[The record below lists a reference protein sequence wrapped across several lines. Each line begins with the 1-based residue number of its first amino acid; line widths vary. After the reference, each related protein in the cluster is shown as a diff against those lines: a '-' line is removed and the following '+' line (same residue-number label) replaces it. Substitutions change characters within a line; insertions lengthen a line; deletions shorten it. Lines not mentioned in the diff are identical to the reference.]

1 MITTANIR
9 YIDNKKQIP
18 KKRLIALLT
27 EIGDL
32 LPVKLSERVIIAD
45 YAEKLL
51 TNGEII
57 IAAFEDEYI
66 GLIGFYD
73 NDRINKK
80 AYVSILGIKSRFQG
94 MGIASKLLRM
104 MQEHAL
110 KNQIVQ
116 CCLHVRKMNKK
127 AIRFYK
133 SNGYVTIAATADSFL
148 MAKLI
153 SFSFRNVTPIIKIPI
168 LPLEYGGIELM
179 IKLDGLFAYPYGGN
193 KGRKA
198 LYFLNY
204 AFYNNYTHLVTN
216 GAIDSNHARAIAIG
230 CKMLGLQ
237 CHIILHYDNDDL
249 SYYDNINY
257 KILHSITN
265 KIRICKKNDL
275 GRYMDDEI
283 ELIVR
288 DGGKP
293 LYVWGGG
300 HSPLGTIAYYDA
312 FEETIS
318 QLDNSG
324 DDRPDYIFL
333 ATGTGT
339 TQAGIIAGNKGGS
352 TKIIGISISRDQER
366 QTNVIRQSLD
376 DFYKYFDIEKQ
387 TRDDEI
393 IVLDRYL
400 GNGYGDCNAQVLDTV
415 DNYMKKGLI
424 LDPFYTGKAFHGML
438 EEIKNHKIKKGS
450 KVLFWHTGGFMN
462 YISYQNSLK

>member
-1 MITTANIR
+1 MITSANIR

-57 IAAFEDEYI
+57 IAAFEDEYV

-80 AYVSILGIKSRFQG
+80 GYVSILGIKSRFQG

-104 MQEHAL
+104 MEEHAL
-110 KNQIVQ
+110 RNQIVQ
-116 CCLHVRKMNKK
+116 CYCHVQKMSER
-127 AIRFYK
+127 AIKFYK
-133 SNGYVTIAATADSFL
+133 SNGYVTIAANADSFL

-153 SFSFRNVTPIIKIPI
+153 SFSFKNVTPIIRLPI
-168 LPLEYGGIELM
+168 LPVEYSGIELM
-179 IKLDGLFAYPYGGN
+179 MKLDGLFAYPYGGN

-237 CHIILHYDNDDL
+237 CHIILHYDDDDL

-257 KILHSITN
+257 RILQSITN
-265 KIRICKKNDL
+265 KIRVCKKDDL
-275 GRYMDDEI
+275 GKYMEDEV
-283 ELIVR
+283 ELIAR
-288 DGGKP
+288 DGGRP
-293 LYVWGGG
+293 LYIWGGG
-300 HSPLGTIAYYDA
+300 HSPLGTMAYYDA
-312 FEETIS
+312 FEEAIG
-318 QLDNSG
+318 QLDNSE

-339 TQAGIIAGNKGGS
+339 TQAGIIAGNKGS
-352 TKIIGISISRDQER
+352 TTKIIGISISRDKER

-376 DFYKYFDIEKQ
+376 DFYKYFEIEKQ

-400 GNGYGDCNAQVLDTV
+400 GNGYGDWNAEVLDTV
-415 DNYMKKGLI
+415 DNYMKKGVI
-424 LDPFYTGKAFHGML
+424 LDPVYTGKAFHGML
-438 EEIKNHKIKKGS
+438 EEIKGHKIKKGS